1 MNDDRDDIPDRLL
14 RDDARRRLPDEGFTL
29 RVGQALPPRQL
40 RPAWLRPVLVIG
52 SAAVGAVAAWILAP
66 AGTSLAQGYVDLAR
80 LQSLTPSALSAL
92 GVAAAMSLTAVVLV
106 AEEN

>member
-1 MNDDRDDIPDRLL
+1 MSDDRDNLLDRLL

-29 RVGQALPPRQL
+29 RVGQALPPRRL

-52 SAAVGAVAAWILAP
+52 SAAVGGVAAWLLAP

-92 GVAAAMSLTAVVLV
+92 GVAAAMALTAVVLV
-106 AEEN
+106 VEEN